1 MVLLD
6 DAARERQPEAPAAG
20 LGRESRFEDAFPV
33 ALGNALA
40 CVLHVDHNAPVVRRN
55 PHVDGS
61 VALQGVERVFHQV
74 LHDPFEQCGVD
85 VGLHGGDGQSVVV
98 ERHVAGNALA
108 EIHDRFAHHFVDVRR
123 GEGRLGAD
131 FRKTVHDLHQVRE
144 VLVHLL
150 DGRLVHILRTQ
161 VFDPSQQRR
170 GRGSQLVGGL
180 LGQSD
185 PDAVLLVVLRRAESN
200 ESQRDEGCDD
210 EELHVGEVVERL
222 EQRRLAVE
230 DDVVMLRRPDELHRD
245 RRVVDRKFVDL
256 FPEPSGMVDDLLG
269 DEVRVDDF
277 EVLVGDDERDVVAVG
292 HDVGHERVLD
302 RAAQHVARHAL
313 HGVGPQRHVVLL
325 LLLEPPGH
333 VVGVEQRQ
341 GAERHPDDDHH
352 HPVAEREE
360 FSPDFH
366 VFTCA

>member
-1 MVLLD
+1 MF
-6 DAARERQPEAPAAG
+6 AG
-20 LGRESRFEDAFPV
+20 
-33 ALGNALA
+33 
-40 CVLHVDHNAPVVRRN
+40 VR
-55 PHVDGS
+55 
-61 VALQGVERVFHQV
+61 GVSE
-74 LHDPFEQCGVD
+74 PI
-85 VGLHGGDGQSVVV
+85 S
-98 ERHVAGNALA
+98 
-108 EIHDRFAHHFVDVRR
+108 
-123 GEGRLGAD
+123 
-131 FRKTVHDLHQVRE
+131 KTVHDLHQVRE

-185 PDAVLLVVLRRAESN
+185 PDAVLLVVLRRAEGD
-200 ESQRDEGCDD
+200 ESQRDKGRDD

-366 VFTCA
+366 VFTCAWCPARG